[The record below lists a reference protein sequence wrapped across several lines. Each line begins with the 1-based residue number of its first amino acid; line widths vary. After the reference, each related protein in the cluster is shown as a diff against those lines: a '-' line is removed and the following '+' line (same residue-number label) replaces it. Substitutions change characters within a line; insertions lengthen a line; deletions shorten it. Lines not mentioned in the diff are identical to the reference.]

1 LRGNDP
7 ASSPVG
13 RIGAALDQ
21 SRGFQVIEKVGHDR
35 SVNPKVLGQGKL
47 ATDSALSGGG
57 KDLVPPRAARE
68 VGHRGERGL
77 GVRPQDHAQA
87 PTEVACQGAD
97 AAGCVAKIVAKGR
110 ALIHGLIIAMKALF
124 GRPSFVTMIC
134 FTYNCPMNRHEDTN
148 GRGEVTESSHPG
160 KPTVVVVGGGYGG
173 YAVARALDATSNVV
187 LVEPKDAFMHN
198 IAALRALVD
207 PSWLP
212 RIFLPYGGLL
222 SNGRVVRD
230 RAVVVDPHRVVTAS
244 GEEIS
249 ADYVVL
255 ATGSRYPFPAKTDL
269 VDTHHAQEQVRQAHQ
284 ALAQADRVLL
294 VGAGPVG
301 IELAG
306 EIRHVWPEKSIVL
319 LDVADEILG
328 GPYKPE
334 LKAEL
339 RRQLIDAG
347 VELILGSPLRQGPPT
362 EPGELGTFTV
372 TTEAGTD
379 VVADIWFRCY
389 GVVPNSDYL
398 GDALLPARRAD
409 GFIEVGPTL
418 QVAGQTS
425 VFAIGDISTADS
437 KMAAFAG
444 SQAALAAE
452 NINALA
458 QGRSDLAQYKS
469 WGVGIAVP
477 FGPNGGSGQFPGEEG
492 IASSE
497 IIAERKGREMGVDT
511 LRGRFGLEVPA
522 AP

>member
-1 LRGNDP
+1 MICWTYNCLMNQLEDTEGMG
-7 ASSPVG
+7 G
-13 RIGAALDQ
+13 R
-21 SRGFQVIEKVGHDR
+21 SE
-35 SVNPKVLGQGKL
+35 S
-47 ATDSALSGGG
+47 
-57 KDLVPPRAARE
+57 
-68 VGHRGERGL
+68 GHRGR
-77 GVRPQDHAQA
+77 
-87 PTEVACQGAD
+87 
-97 AAGCVAKIVAKGR
+97 
-110 ALIHGLIIAMKALF
+110 
-124 GRPSFVTMIC
+124 
-134 FTYNCPMNRHEDTN
+134 
-148 GRGEVTESSHPG
+148 
-160 KPTVVVVGGGYGG
+160 PTVVVVGGGYGG
-173 YAVARALDATSNVV
+173 FAVAKALDETSDVV

-207 PSWLP
+207 PSWLS
-212 RIFLPYGGLL
+212 RIFLPYSRLL
-222 SNGRVVRD
+222 PNGRVVRD
-230 RAVVVDPHRVVTAS
+230 RAVVVDPDRVVTAS

-269 VDTHHAQEQVRQAHQ
+269 VDTHHAQEQVRQTHR

-319 LDVADEILG
+319 LGVADEVLV
-328 GPYKPE
+328 GPYMPE
-334 LKAEL
+334 LQAEL
-339 RRQLIDAG
+339 QRQLVEVR
-347 VELILGSPLRQGPPT
+347 VELILGSPLRQAPPT

-409 GFIEVGPTL
+409 GCIEVGPTL

-425 VFAIGDISTADS
+425 VFAIGDVSTADS

-444 SQAALAAE
+444 RQAALVAE

-458 QGRSDLAQYKS
+458 QGGSDLAHYKS

-477 FGPNGGSGQFPGEEG
+477 IGPNGGSGQFPGEDG
-492 IASSE
+492 IAGRE
-497 IIAERKGREMGVDT
+497 VIAARKGRELGV
-511 LRGRFGLEVPA
+511 
-522 AP
+522 

>member
-1 LRGNDP
+1 M
-7 ASSPVG
+7 
-13 RIGAALDQ
+13 
-21 SRGFQVIEKVGHDR
+21 IE
-35 SVNPKVLGQGKL
+35 
-47 ATDSALSGGG
+47 
-57 KDLVPPRAARE
+57 
-68 VGHRGERGL
+68 
-77 GVRPQDHAQA
+77 
-87 PTEVACQGAD
+87 
-97 AAGCVAKIVAKGR
+97 
-110 ALIHGLIIAMKALF
+110 
-124 GRPSFVTMIC
+124 
-134 FTYNCPMNRHEDTN
+134 
-148 GRGEVTESSHPG
+148 SHPG

-173 YAVARALDATSNVV
+173 FAVAKALDETSDVV

-212 RIFLPYGGLL
+212 RIFLPYGSLL
-222 SNGRVVRD
+222 TNGRVVRD

-244 GEEIS
+244 GETIS

-269 VDTHHAQEQVRQAHQ
+269 VDTHHAQDQVRTAHR
-284 ALAQADRVLL
+284 ALARADRVLL

-306 EIRHVWPEKSIVL
+306 EIRHVWPAKSIVL

-339 RRQLIDAG
+339 RRQLIAAR
-347 VELILGSPLRQGPPT
+347 VELILGSPLRQAPPT
-362 EPGELGTFTV
+362 QPAELRTFTV

-379 VVADIWFRCY
+379 VIADIWFRCY

-398 GDALLPARRAD
+398 GAALLPARRAD

-418 QVAGQTS
+418 QVAGQPT

-444 SQAALAAE
+444 RQATIAAH

-458 QGRSDLAQYKS
+458 EGRSDLAHYAS

-477 FGPNGGSGQFPGEEG
+477 IGPDGGAGQFPGEDG
-492 IASSE
+492 IAGRE
-497 IIAERKGREMGVDT
+497 IIAERKGREMGVER
-511 LRGRFGLEVPA
+511 LRERFGLVTPV